1 MPTLS
6 KKVSNKIKKHITPR
20 SQIKS
25 ALRRLWLKSRER
37 NFSLQRDNYTCQACG
52 SKQSRAK
59 GKEVY
64 VEVHHDHGIG
74 RWSAV
79 IDLIYQEILCHPDGM
94 TTLCK
99 HCHESEHGKEG

>member
-1 MPTLS
+1 M
-6 KKVSNKIKKHITPR
+6 KKPITPR
-20 SQIKS
+20 SQVRS
-25 ALRRLWLKSRER
+25 AIRKIFLRSRER
-37 NFSLQRDNYTCQACG
+37 AAALKRDNYTCQGCG

-59 GKEVY
+59 GKEIY
-64 VEVHHDHGIG
+64 VEVHHTYGIG

-99 HCHESEHGKEG
+99 HCHEDEHEKNLPSLY